1 MLFTFLI
8 PLLLLSAMV
17 AALFQT
23 TERLNQ
29 MGNAMSASNLLMGP
43 VENLTHIQWIN
54 QMLTDDSNMVIAHHT
69 AKE

>member
-23 TERLNQ
+23 TERLYQ
-29 MGNAMSASNLLMGP
+29 MGNAMSVSNLLMGP

-54 QMLTDDSNMVIAHHT
+54 QMLTDDSNMVTAHHT